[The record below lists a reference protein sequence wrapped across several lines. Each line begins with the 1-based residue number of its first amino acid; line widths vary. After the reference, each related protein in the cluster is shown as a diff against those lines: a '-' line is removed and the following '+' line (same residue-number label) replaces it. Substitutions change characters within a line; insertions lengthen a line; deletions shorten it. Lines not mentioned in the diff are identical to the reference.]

1 MMKHSLLFVLVS
13 WAFTGCSSP
22 VVLESNAADTLVD
35 QRILDAARK
44 IETAQLHLYRSAALS
59 ERVKRPDTLG
69 PSSAERVTI
78 SWKGDASQLLSR
90 LASDRGFKFAAM
102 GVRMPLPV
110 AIDVRDEPL
119 PAVLDHI
126 RLQVGY
132 RAVVEQK
139 VNMLVLHYN
148 RPQY

>member
-1 MMKHSLLFVLVS
+1 MMKHCLHYVVVS
-13 WAFTGCSSP
+13 WWLAGCSSP
-22 VVLESNAADTLVD
+22 VILTPNDADTMVD

-44 IETAQLHLYRSAALS
+44 IESAQLHLYRSATLD
-59 ERVKRPDTLG
+59 ERARRPKAVVY
-69 PSSAERVTI
+69 SSAGRVTI

-90 LASDRGFKFAAM
+90 LASDCGLKFTQM

-119 PAVLDHI
+119 PAVLDQI

-132 RAVVEQK
+132 RAVVEQN
-139 VNMLVLHYN
+139 VNVLVLHYG
-148 RPQY
+148 RPQS